1 MCIFSLTINSILII
15 NKILKYILILN
26 NQESYF
32 YKIMENKIIHTIV
45 ETPTPIPIIE
55 SSDICD
61 ICCEPHNDE
70 TITLKCNH
78 RFHYLCILES
88 FVTITKRECPYCR
101 TESDLLEYNKK
112 YKKGPVHNIHKFCYE
127 MMNENRCFGIIT
139 SGSRKGLQCMNYPCM
154 YNNEKIG
161 YCKRHYSENDLNRFK
176 V

>member
-26 NQESYF
+26 NHNIK
-32 YKIMENKIIHTIV
+32 YKIMENKNILV
-45 ETPTPIPIIE
+45 ETPTPINDISDIC
-55 SSDICD
+55 DICD
-61 ICCEPHNDE
+61 ICCEPHNDD
-70 TITLKCNH
+70 TITLTCNH
-78 RFHYLCILES
+78 KFHYLCILES
-88 FVTITKRECPYCR
+88 FITIAKRECPYCR

-127 MMNENRCFGIIT
+127 MMNENRCFGIIST
-139 SGSRKGLQCMNYPCM
+139 GERKGLQCMNYPCM